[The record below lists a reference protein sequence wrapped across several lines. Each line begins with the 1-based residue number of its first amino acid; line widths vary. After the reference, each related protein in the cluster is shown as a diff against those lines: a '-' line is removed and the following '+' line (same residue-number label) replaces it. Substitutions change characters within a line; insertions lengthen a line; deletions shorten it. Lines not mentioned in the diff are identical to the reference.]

1 MENKEENRSSRSILK
16 NRDFMLVWAGQTVSV
31 LGDSLFQIALMW
43 WVLERTGSTAL
54 MATVAILI
62 ALPTIL
68 LGPFAG
74 TYADRADKR
83 ILLIFMDWGRGLL
96 LFFPAALLYFES
108 LQLWHVYI
116 LAILLSS
123 MTAFSNPA
131 INSFVPLLVQKDS
144 LTRANSL
151 IHSSRNLSGV
161 LGPALGGILMALFGA
176 GLVLFV
182 DGLTFL
188 FSAIALILV
197 RSSQVKKTDK
207 SENQHFF
214 TDLWDGFKYIK
225 KEGVIFGT
233 MVLFSL
239 INFFIAPM
247 AIFLPVVVKDIL
259 MMGPEGFGFLMS
271 SIWVGM
277 LLGTMFL
284 GIKGEIKKKG
294 PFIIGSIVIV
304 GLTIAIFGISTDFL
318 VSILVLALAGI
329 FFSFVNTLAMVVF
342 QTRIPHAKQ
351 GRVFGTLN
359 TAVWG
364 LRPISLGLAGILA
377 ELFQIQWVI
386 FTSGVLVI
394 LGGVGGFFVKSIR
407 RM

>member
-83 ILLIFMDWGRGLL
+83 ILLIFMDGGRGLL

-207 SENQHFF
+207 S
-214 TDLWDGFKYIK
+214 
-225 KEGVIFGT
+225 
-233 MVLFSL
+233 
-239 INFFIAPM
+239 
-247 AIFLPVVVKDIL
+247 
-259 MMGPEGFGFLMS
+259 
-271 SIWVGM
+271 
-277 LLGTMFL
+277 
-284 GIKGEIKKKG
+284 
-294 PFIIGSIVIV
+294 
-304 GLTIAIFGISTDFL
+304 
-318 VSILVLALAGI
+318 
-329 FFSFVNTLAMVVF
+329 
-342 QTRIPHAKQ
+342 
-351 GRVFGTLN
+351 
-359 TAVWG
+359 
-364 LRPISLGLAGILA
+364 
-377 ELFQIQWVI
+377 
-386 FTSGVLVI
+386 
-394 LGGVGGFFVKSIR
+394 
-407 RM
+407 